1 MQAQQTLIVE
11 KLNHLTA
18 ILDDASEGFLTAA
31 QYARNRELENQFE
44 KFSYQRKEFARE
56 IKKLVQNM
64 GASSYSKGGFLSL
77 LHRTWKDM
85 CFKLKS
91 RDRDVVRCCCV
102 IGEKFVSNY
111 YESVLNDPLLPEE
124 MKYILKQQWNSIQ
137 VSLQHFQ
144 VTEHAGMNG
153 NRISPAFKTAVT
165 GSAEKKVLYLISYLQ
180 QVSKDFEMIADEI
193 EDKNLRN
200 AFLALSTEDKQFAE
214 ELHQQVKLCGFTNAA
229 RELNVHWEF
238 EEDENLEIKSPMY
251 KDNELL
257 RLCDKSEYLFLKLY
271 TDALKE
277 LLSFS
282 HLKDMMVYQYNSIRA
297 GFSKLRLLNSLRFSN
312 EFSHI

>member
-1 MQAQQTLIVE
+1 MQAQQTLIAE

-18 ILDDASEGFLTAA
+18 ILDDASDGFLTAA

-44 KFSYQRKEFARE
+44 KFSYERKDFARE
-56 IKKLVQNM
+56 IKKLVQEM
-64 GASSYSKGGFLSL
+64 GAGSYSKGGFLSL

-85 CFKLKS
+85 CYKLKS

-111 YESVLNDPLLPEE
+111 YESILNDPLLPGNVRN
-124 MKYILKQQWNSIQ
+124 ILKQQWNSIQ
-137 VSLQHFQ
+137 ISLQHFQ
-144 VTEHAGMNG
+144 ETEHAGVKANG
-153 NRISPAFKTAVT
+153 VSPGGKTVVT

-214 ELHQQVKLCGFTNAA
+214 ELHRQVRLCGFPNAA
-229 RELNVHWEF
+229 RELNVQWEF
-238 EEDENLEIKSPMY
+238 EEDENLAANSPVY
-251 KDNELL
+251 KNNELL
-257 RLCDKSEYLFLKLY
+257 HLCDKSEYLFLKLY

-282 HLKDMMVYQYNSIRA
+282 SLKDMMVYQYNSIRA
-297 GFSKLRLLNSLRFSN
+297 GFLKLRLLNSLRYSN